1 MLWRVGEEIPA
12 PLMLV
17 LPARL
22 GAASTLRM
30 IARGLQEVRNDFA
43 QRAQRWKGEC
53 DRAQA
58 QGDQLRQA
66 MWHGMT
72 MTWCDAA
79 ELIDQD
85 LFVRFEL
92 FGQIEA
98 SEPPPPECTASTG
111 EQLGLN
117 VDRAEFPLP
126 DVGGTLGRLVTA
138 LVGQR
143 VQMVSLAVLERSI
156 AQDSEREAQ
165 ELGEDVEE
173 CPNFRAHYSRAITWA
188 MAADRIDAALAD
200 AFGLAAEYQTF
211 LAMYGPWLGRI
222 A

>member
-12 PLMLV
+12 RLMLV

-30 IARGLQEVRNDFA
+30 IARGVQEVRNDFA
-43 QRAQRWKGEC
+43 ERAQRWKAEC

-58 QGDQLRQA
+58 EGDQLRQA

-85 LFVRFEL
+85 LFVRFGL

-98 SEPPPPECTASTG
+98 SEPPPPENTASTA
-111 EQLGLN
+111 ERLDLD
-117 VDRAEFPLP
+117 VDRPQFPLP
-126 DVGGTLGRLVTA
+126 EVGGRLGRLVSA

-143 VQMVSLAVLERSI
+143 VQMVSLAVLERSL
-156 AQDSEREAQ
+156 AQDWERQAR
-165 ELGEDVEE
+165 ELDEDAEE
-173 CPNFRAHYSRAITWA
+173 CPHFRAHYSRAITWA
-188 MAADRIDAALAD
+188 MGADRIDAALAE
-200 AFGLAAEYQTF
+200 AFGLQAEYQTF